1 MSDNPYAQFGVHNAV
16 LTGDSIEDHRQNMLE
31 LDVAA
36 RDGDDAITL
45 SDPNAGVTVTDLVND
60 ELNTDDKV
68 EVNIPDGDFQ
78 TNNLELSDDDGD
90 EGEGDGNVTEGEF
103 QPLGDIPDE
112 LTATSNQISEYADG
126 FQQMKA
132 QAVERGLPAEMA
144 AQVEAEYE
152 NDGELSEAS
161 LKALEEA
168 GFGRGFVQAY
178 IKGQESLADQYV
190 GRIMEF
196 AGGKDAFNRVVSHMQ
211 ANSPDALEALE
222 DAIQRQDI
230 KAVKTTINLAMA
242 SQTKKFGKAP
252 ARNVNAKA
260 PASAP
265 RAARPAVE
273 GFKNSD
279 AMVAAMSDRRYAT
292 DPAYRASVQAKVA
305 ASNW

>member
-16 LTGDSIEDHRQNMLE
+16 MTSDAIEDHRQNMLE

-45 SDPNAGVTVTDLVND
+45 HEDADVQVTDLVDD
-60 ELNTDDKV
+60 ELNTDDRIEINV
-68 EVNIPDGDFQ
+68 PTDGEFNEQADQ
-78 TNNLELSDDDGD
+78 NEGD
-90 EGEGDGNVTEGEF
+90 EVADEGDAEAFE
-103 QPLGDIPDE
+103 PLGDIPDE
-112 LTATSNQISEYADG
+112 LTQTSNQISEYADG

-132 QAVERGLPAEMA
+132 QAVERGLSAEMA
-144 AQVEAEYE
+144 ARVEAEYE
-152 NDGELSEAS
+152 ADGELSDES

-168 GFGRGFVQAY
+168 GYGRGFVQAY
-178 IKGQESLADQYV
+178 VKGQESLAEQYV
-190 GRIMEF
+190 SKIMDF
-196 AGGKDAFNRVVSHMQ
+196 AGGKDAFNRVLTHMQ

-230 KAVKTTINLAMA
+230 KSVKTTINLAMA

-252 ARNVNAKA
+252 SRNVNARA

-265 RAARPAVE
+265 QRSAPAVE
-273 GFKNSD
+273 GFANTD
-279 AMVAAMSDRRYAT
+279 AMVAAMSDRRYQT
-292 DPAYRASVQAKVA
+292 DAKYRSSVQAKVA

>member
-16 LTGDSIEDHRQNMLE
+16 LTGDTIEDHQQNMLE

-45 SDPNAGVTVTDLVND
+45 HEDAGVQVTDLVDD
-60 ELNTDDKV
+60 ELNTDDRIEINV
-68 EVNIPDGDFQ
+68 PTDGEFNEQADQ
-78 TNNLELSDDDGD
+78 NEGD
-90 EGEGDGNVTEGEF
+90 EVADEGDAEAFET
-103 QPLGDIPDE
+103 LGDIPDE
-112 LTATSNQISEYADG
+112 LTQTSNQISEYADG

-132 QAVERGLPAEMA
+132 QAVERGLSAEMA
-144 AQVEAEYE
+144 ARVESEYE
-152 NDGELSEAS
+152 ADGELSEES

-168 GFGRGFVQAY
+168 GYGRGFVQAY
-178 IKGQESLADQYV
+178 IKGQESLAEQYV
-190 GRIMEF
+190 AKIMDF
-196 AGGKDAFNRVVSHMQ
+196 AGGKEAFNRVLTHMQ
-211 ANSPDALEALE
+211 SNSPDALEALE

-252 ARNVNAKA
+252 SRNVNARA

-265 RAARPAVE
+265 QRSAPAVE
-273 GFKNSD
+273 GFANTD
-279 AMVAAMSDRRYAT
+279 AMVAAMSDRRYQT
-292 DPAYRASVQAKVA
+292 DAKYRASVQAKVA